1 MTLVSVLVLVVLVI
15 SAILL
20 TLIVLIQDDQGGGIG
35 GMFGGGE
42 SSTPFGSRTGNVLT
56 RGTAILAAIFL
67 VSAFALAWF
76 NRSGDEGNIIGR
88 ARAQQREQSLSD
100 TDWWVETS
108 EQTTPAPLS
117 VPATPGVVGAGADA
131 TSADDAAPTDP
142 DASATGSE

>member
-42 SSTPFGSRTGNVLT
+42 SNTPFGSRTGNVLT

-88 ARAQQREQSLSD
+88 ARAQQREQTLSD
-100 TDWWVETS
+100 TDWWVDTGEVTAPLAAPDTPASVDAGPEGAGTADRGASDTDTDQTS
-108 EQTTPAPLS
+108 E
-117 VPATPGVVGAGADA
+117 
-131 TSADDAAPTDP
+131 
-142 DASATGSE
+142 

>member
-1 MTLVSVLVLVVLVI
+1 MTLVSILVLVVLVI

-42 SSTPFGSRTGNVLT
+42 SNTPFGSRTGNVLT

-67 VSAFALAWF
+67 MSAFALAWF

-88 ARAQQREQSLSD
+88 ARAQQREQSLSN
-100 TDWWVETS
+100 TDWWVGTGELTI
-108 EQTTPAPLS
+108 PAPRS
-117 VPATPGVVGAGADA
+117 VTDASGAVGAGADG
-131 TSADDAAPTDP
+131 TGAA
-142 DASATGSE
+142 ASDSN